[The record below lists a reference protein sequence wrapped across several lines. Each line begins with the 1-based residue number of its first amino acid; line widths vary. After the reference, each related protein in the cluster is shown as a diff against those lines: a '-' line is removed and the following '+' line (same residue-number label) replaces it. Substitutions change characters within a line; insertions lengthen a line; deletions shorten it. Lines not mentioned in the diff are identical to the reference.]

1 MADLICLVT
10 RRRRGSTFAI
20 VSCRYSTQTAAA
32 PATTPHIERVVEGSD
47 ISPAEY
53 AVTSSVAAFANEL
66 SALNVHLDGTPDD
79 VLDAL
84 DRLERALRE
93 TWLAAEG

>member
-1 MADLICLVT
+1 
-10 RRRRGSTFAI
+10 
-20 VSCRYSTQTAAA
+20 
-32 PATTPHIERVVEGSD
+32 
-47 ISPAEY
+47 
-53 AVTSSVAAFANEL
+53 VTSSVAAFANEL

-93 TWLAAEG
+93 TLARR

>member
-1 MADLICLVT
+1 M
-10 RRRRGSTFAI
+10 
-20 VSCRYSTQTAAA
+20 SCRYSTQTAAA